1 MILFEIIKDE
11 FPKVRHHL
19 SFILLVER
27 ISSTASPDSSLY
39 VMKLGRC
46 IPTDSL
52 VLCVRERGRERE
64 RECVC
69 VCACACV
76 CARACARAC
85 VRVCVCACVRARV
98 RARACVRA
106 RVRVRVCARTPAREA
121 GS

>member
-19 SFILLVER
+19 SFIQLVER
-27 ISSTASPDSSLY
+27 ISSTASLDSSLY

-64 RECVC
+64 RDMVM
-69 VCACACV
+69 
-76 CARACARAC
+76 
-85 VRVCVCACVRARV
+85 
-98 RARACVRA
+98 
-106 RVRVRVCARTPAREA
+106 
-121 GS
+121 GSVQCDIAVWPVQSRLTVSERQRQRLTLDVSTSPSLMSLTTLLLSLSSH